1 MFADFSSQ
9 ISREISTIKDELREL
24 GTNINKLSN
33 RVLSLNPTKPSVA
46 KPISNSFLS
55 KNKSG
60 LTSQVPRAQ
69 AGGNQNQSHS
79 SKRMAGYN
87 PAERSLSQKSSQ
99 LSLQNYNPIR
109 TRVGLDTKTEPM
121 ALGDAGP
128 YTGTIHNSTK
138 DMTTL
143 NQAS

>member
-46 KPISNSFLS
+46 KPISNSILS

-69 AGGNQNQSHS
+69 AGGN
-79 SKRMAGYN
+79 
-87 PAERSLSQKSSQ
+87 
-99 LSLQNYNPIR
+99 
-109 TRVGLDTKTEPM
+109 
-121 ALGDAGP
+121 
-128 YTGTIHNSTK
+128 
-138 DMTTL
+138 
-143 NQAS
+143 

>member
-33 RVLSLNPTKPSVA
+33 RVLSLNPTKPSAA

-69 AGGNQNQSHS
+69 AGGN
-79 SKRMAGYN
+79 
-87 PAERSLSQKSSQ
+87 
-99 LSLQNYNPIR
+99 
-109 TRVGLDTKTEPM
+109 
-121 ALGDAGP
+121 
-128 YTGTIHNSTK
+128 
-138 DMTTL
+138 
-143 NQAS
+143 